1 MADVTGDLG
10 GQPIQLNN
18 AATEATLKQLLAAI
32 LALNAMQAKN
42 TKKDQ
47 TTQKELEKE
56 LRRLAAA
63 SKAAADNTTKSA
75 EADKNAEKAAKAAA
89 EAARKQ
95 AEADAARLAAD
106 KKLLENYNNMMKG
119 LNAMEAAGSRFTSW
133 MVQSVTE
140 MANLNDS
147 MSAAAASFGQIPI
160 VGNLLSSTLGA
171 VAGAAE
177 RTYKSF
183 QQASSVGANF
193 GGSITDM
200 VGAATEAGLTFDQ
213 FSGVISKT
221 SKDLAFLGGTTSAG
235 AAQLAKLG
243 KEMRTSKLSQ
253 ELAMLGYSTE
263 EINEGMATYLGRL
276 QRTGALQ
283 GMNTQQQAQSTAEY
297 LQNLDAVSKLTGQNK
312 KDLENEREARMKD
325 AQFRAITAK
334 MDAKSRENL
343 EKMLDTI
350 PAEHRKG
357 MMEIIA
363 TGTATSDAG
372 RKALAFLPES
382 AQSMMKLNG
391 QIRQGQKVTAD
402 QAGQISKAYQNE
414 ATKLAKSGVGENMAL
429 YGDEAGKA
437 FMVASY
443 DVAARTSDIT
453 KTTQESA
460 DAMAKAKKA
469 EQDAMSP
476 AKLQEFQ
483 QQIAEVNNKFT
494 QALANNMPKLMEN
507 FKTLADI
514 VETKILPV
522 FSFLVDNIEVAAG
535 ALLAFKAFQ
544 KLQAFVGPGKT
555 RSNPMFVEDVVTG
568 GGGGGNDKKGPK
580 KGGGRFGK
588 LAGAAGKMGAGLK
601 SATGLI
607 KGAGVV
613 GALAGGVMLAS
624 DLSDISEQ
632 EKKGE
637 ITPEEAKKLKGGAVG
652 GAAGGAG
659 GAMAGAAAGAAI
671 GSVVPIVGTVIGG
684 LIGGAVG
691 GWLGRKGGEA
701 VGEAVASTPESKKLE
716 AAKKKEREVVLQSA
730 LTREEELKMAEEL
743 KKAKEEEIGAVEE
756 QGGVLSNFA
765 AKVRGLVT
773 KVAPGAAATM
783 GITAPP
789 PPNQSQQKNLQLVAE
804 ALKKQGITDP
814 KMINAT
820 LGNVMKETGGVSK
833 EENLNYKNTS
843 NDRIRKIFGSRAAG
857 KSDAELNAIKSDPKQ
872 MGEMM
877 YGAGTKIGQDMG
889 NTEPGDGF
897 KYRGRGFIQLTG
909 KNNYAAAS
917 KAIYGDDR
925 LVKNPDLVND
935 PSVAAQV
942 SAWYMKK
949 TQGSMAK
956 QLGIDTNNMT
966 QEQANLLA
974 TSQVAGKAITPG
986 KGYLG
991 ETLAKVN
998 AYSAQTAS
1006 IAGAPT
1012 GVSETLAAYGSS
1024 APTNA
1029 AVGAALAAS
1038 NPAAS
1043 FQTAASATTLS
1054 AQDEQKRREQLL
1066 ASSNMMA
1073 AGSQETP
1080 TSLLSSLNTKLDM
1093 LIGMNRQLVAVNE
1106 RQLSVQKTISSSGNL
1121 FAT

>member
-47 TTQKELEKE
+47 TTQKQLEAE
-56 LRRLAAA
+56 LRRLAKA
-63 SKAAADNTTKSA
+63 SKDATAAREKLTQADKDAAKRAKEAADQAKKQQ
-75 EADKNAEKAAKAAA
+75 EADE
-89 EAARKQ
+89 
-95 AEADAARLAAD
+95 ARLRAD
-106 KKLLENYNNMMKG
+106 KKLLENYQHMMKG
-119 LNAMEAAGSRFTSW
+119 LQAMEQAGAQFTNW
-133 MVQSVTE
+133 MTQTVNQF
-140 MANLNDS
+140 ANLNDS
-147 MSAAAASFGQIPI
+147 MTAAAASFGSIPV
-160 VGNLLSSTLGA
+160 VGNLLSSTLGV

-193 GGSITDM
+193 GGSINAM
-200 VGAATEAGLTFDQ
+200 VTSATEAGLTFDQ
-213 FSGVISKT
+213 FSGVIART
-221 SKDLAFLGGTTSAG
+221 SKDLAYLGGSTSAG
-235 AAQLAKLG
+235 ASQLAKLG
-243 KEMRTSKLSQ
+243 KEMKTSGVAGQ
-253 ELAMLGYSTE
+253 LAMLGYSTE
-263 EINEGMATYLGRL
+263 EINEGMATYLGRMKRSGT
-276 QRTGALQ
+276 Q
-283 GMNTQQQAQSTAEY
+283 MSSNTQDQVNLTGQY
-297 LQNLDAVSKLTGQNK
+297 LTNLDAVSKLTGQNK
-312 KDLENEREARMKD
+312 KDLEAEREARMKD
-325 AQFRAITAK
+325 AQFRAVVSK
-334 MDAKSRENL
+334 MDAKSRENM
-343 EKMLDTI
+343 EAMLDSI

-372 RKALAFLPES
+372 RKALAFLPQS
-382 AQSMMKLNG
+382 AQSMMKLNS
-391 QIRQGQKVTAD
+391 QIRQGQAVTAA
-402 QAGQISKAYQNE
+402 QTTQISKAYQAE
-414 ATKLAKSGVGENMAL
+414 ATALSKSGVGENMAL
-429 YGDEAGKA
+429 YGDEASKS

-443 DVAARTSDIT
+443 DVAARTKDIT
-453 KTTQESA
+453 QTQAEA
-460 DAMAKAKKA
+460 AEAAKKA
-469 EQDAMSP
+469 GQKTNDAMSP
-476 AKLQEFQ
+476 EKLQEFQ
-483 QQIAEVNNKFT
+483 RQIAEVNNRFT

-507 FKTLADI
+507 FEKLAGI
-514 VETKILPV
+514 VETKLLPV
-522 FSFLVDNIEVAAG
+522 FSFLVDNIEIAAAG
-535 ALLAFKAFQ
+535 LVAFKAFK
-544 KLQAFVGPGKT
+544 KLMEFTGPGRT
-555 RSNPMFVEDVVTG
+555 RSNPMFVSDVDG
-568 GGGGGNDKKGPK
+568 GGPDIEGKGKKGTK
-580 KGGGRFGK
+580 AGKAGKAGK
-588 LAGAAGKMGAGLK
+588 LATMGKALKGAG
-601 SATGLI
+601 GLV

-613 GALAGGVMLAS
+613 GAIASGAMLYS
-624 DLSDISEQ
+624 DLKDIDEDVKSGKMTE
-632 EKKGE
+632 
-637 ITPEEAKKLKGGAVG
+637 EEAKKAKGGAVG

-671 GSVVPIVGTVIGG
+671 GSVVPVVGTVIGG
-684 LIGGAVG
+684 LIGGAIG

-716 AAKKKEREVVLQSA
+716 AAKKQERQIIQQSA
-730 LTREEELKMAEEL
+730 MTREEELKIAEEL
-743 KKAKEEEIGAVEE
+743 KKAKEEEAEATE
-756 QGGVLSNFA
+756 KQGGVLSNFG
-765 AKVRGLVT
+765 AKLRGLIT
-773 KVAPGAAATM
+773 KVAPGAASSM

-789 PPNQSQQKNLQLVAE
+789 PPNQNQQQNLTLVAE

-820 LGNVMKETGGVSK
+820 LANVMKETGGVSK

-843 NDRIRKIFGSRAAG
+843 NERIRKIFGSRAAG

-877 YGAGTKIGQDMG
+877 YGSNTKMGQSMG

-956 QLGIDTNNMT
+956 KLGIDTNNMT

-986 KGYLG
+986 SGYLG

-998 AYSAQTAS
+998 AYSGQSQLAAVSGTAAATAMAAPTSPGTAS
-1006 IAGAPT
+1006 A
-1012 GVSETLAAYGSS
+1012 LAAYSPEDS
-1024 APTNA
+1024 AKKFI
-1029 AVGAALAAS
+1029 AAS
-1038 NPAAS
+1038 GSPITADQQMTTAS
-1043 FQTAASATTLS
+1043 GAGAQESPSA
-1054 AQDEQKRREQLL
+1054 LL
-1066 ASSNMMA
+1066 AS
-1073 AGSQETP
+1073 
-1080 TSLLSSLNTKLDM
+1080 LNSKIDV
-1093 LIGMNRQLVAVNE
+1093 LISTNKQIIAINE
-1106 RQLSVQKTISSSGNL
+1106 RQLSVQKAISNSGDL